1 MLSDKTVE
9 LVKNTVKIKDIVEG
23 YVHLK
28 RSGNRYVG
36 CCPFH
41 NERTP
46 SFFISEEGN
55 FYKCFGCGEAGD
67 SITFIEK
74 IENVNFIEAIEIIAK
89 KYNINIETDDFGNET
104 EDEIKYKEKKS
115 LGLILKAAENLFK
128 ENLKKEEL
136 AINYLKKRNLDEK
149 TLDKFNIGY
158 SNGNLYKYFEQNGY
172 NIELTKKLGLL
183 KYNNTESFRN
193 RIIIPI
199 HNSRDIVVGFGARI
213 INSDTAEAKYINSI
227 DNVLFHKSDI
237 LFNIYNAKDV
247 IFKEN
252 NAYLVEGYF
261 DVISLYKIGIKNTV
275 ASCGTSL
282 TDNQCILL
290 KKYTNLVTIF
300 YDNDEAGKKATMR
313 AIGKLLKNGLMVNVV
328 VLSIYKDPDEVIN
341 SLTIEESK
349 TFIKSSEMNLIDF
362 LISYFNY
369 KNELNINKKNDIL
382 HIIRDLIKL
391 TKDDIYKKLLL
402 EKLNESTRVCLD
414 DKRENKTLVYDKY
427 DENEIIE
434 QYENE
439 IIATLLR
446 LDIKNDL
453 ENIAAVNLLNK
464 LENYKFKNEHNSEIF
479 RLIKNSLCSTE
490 QQNVISLVDKVENN
504 DVKKKIILYS
514 SGKYDDIISNW
525 VKYLKKNKDEIISKK
540 EKNICTMLLKIKL
553 YCIKYLLKEKKKLI
567 KKCCENENKN
577 ELINSIMEL
586 KKEENRIAN
595 ILNVVI
601 F

>member
-525 VKYLKKNKDEIISKK
+525 VKYLKKK
-540 EKNICTMLLKIKL
+540 
-553 YCIKYLLKEKKKLI
+553 
-567 KKCCENENKN
+567 
-577 ELINSIMEL
+577 
-586 KKEENRIAN
+586 
-595 ILNVVI
+595 
-601 F
+601 

>member
-553 YCIKYLLKEKKKLI
+553 
-567 KKCCENENKN
+567 
-577 ELINSIMEL
+577 
-586 KKEENRIAN
+586 
-595 ILNVVI
+595 
-601 F
+601 